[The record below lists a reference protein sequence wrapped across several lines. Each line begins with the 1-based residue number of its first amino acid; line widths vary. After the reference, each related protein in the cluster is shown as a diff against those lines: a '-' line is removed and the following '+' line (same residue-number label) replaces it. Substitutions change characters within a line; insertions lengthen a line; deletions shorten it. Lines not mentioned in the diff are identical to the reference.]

1 VTQLPPD
8 TSLKRV
14 SDTALLQPAFRQK
27 VRRLMARMLARGHD
41 AIIRETY
48 RTPARAMLMA
58 KRGTGAKIRADGT
71 IPVGMHQL
79 GLAVDIVSKSR
90 MWSPPAAFWA
100 DLGKEAKALG
110 LTWGGLWRNPKT
122 GKLGRD
128 KPHVQAIPVA
138 KQNAMRTLFKAK
150 GYDGLAA
157 V

>member
-1 VTQLPPD
+1 MTQLPPD

-41 AIIRETY
+41 AIIWETY

-79 GLAVDIVSKSR
+79 GLAVDIVSKSKL
-90 MWSPPAAFWA
+90 WSPRPAFWA
-100 DLGKEAKALG
+100 DLGAEAKALG
-110 LTWGGLWRNPKT
+110 LTWGGTWKRVD
-122 GKLGRD
+122 R
-128 KPHVQAIPVA
+128 PHIQAVAVA
-138 KQNAMRTLFKAK
+138 KQNAMRALFAAH
-150 GYDGLAA
+150 GYDSAA
-157 V
+157 LRTA